1 MLAPTHFLGG
11 MAAALC
17 LGSGP
22 AEAALV
28 GVAALLPDVDHPG
41 SAAGRMAP
49 GVSHAFGLVFGHRGF
64 LHSLLG
70 AACLTWAVCRLA
82 AVLGFAVPWQPLFAG
97 YMVHLVLDTFTPS
110 GVPWLWPLG
119 VRVSV
124 PLVRTGGILEKA
136 VVAPAVL
143 LFVASKI
150 AGAF

>member
-1 MLAPTHFLGG
+1 
-11 MAAALC
+11 MAAALY

-28 GVAALLPDVDHPG
+28 GAAALLPDVDHPG

-49 GVSHAFGLVFGHRGF
+49 GVSHVLRLGFGHRGF

-70 AACLTWAVCRLA
+70 AACTTWAICRLA
-82 AVLGFAVPWQPLFAG
+82 ALLGLAVPWQPLFAG
-97 YMVHLVLDTFTPS
+97 YLVHLVLDTFTPG

-124 PLVRTGGILEKA
+124 PLVRTGSILERA
-136 VVAPAVL
+136 VVVPVVL
-143 LFVASKI
+143 LFAVFGTASWL
-150 AGAF
+150 